1 MRAVCL
7 TLAVCSQL
15 CVLPATRAD
24 GVMNFTYAQVSG
36 VDDPHLPYMKALLQL
51 ACDKTRTTCVSRPA
65 LDMNQSR
72 ALTQMQKKDSG
83 LDLFWGMT
91 SRRREELVT
100 PVRVPLYKGLIGWR
114 VALVTAANAH
124 LLSKVKT
131 RTDLAAFR
139 AGQAEDWPD
148 TGILRKAGLPVLT
161 TNDYGNLFPMLRYG
175 RYDYF
180 PRSVIEVRQEAR
192 SAAAKGLVM
201 DSHIA
206 IHYPAAFYFFV
217 SRHRPELAG
226 MLDSGLK
233 AAVADGSF
241 NQLFMRFNG
250 DAIRELKLAKRLVI
264 ELDDPLLPE
273 ATPLEDKR
281 LWFQP

>member
-1 MRAVCL
+1 MRVVCL
-7 TLAVCSQL
+7 ILAVSGL
-15 CVLPATRAD
+15 LFVLPATRAD

-36 VDDPHLPYMKALLQL
+36 VDDPPLPYMQALLQL
-51 ACDKTRTTCVSRPA
+51 ACDKAKTRCASRPA

-91 SRRREELVT
+91 SRRREELAL

-114 VALVTAANAH
+114 VALVTDAH
-124 LLSKVKT
+124 SQLLAKVKT
-131 RTDLAAFR
+131 RTDLAAFH

-148 TGILRKAGLPVLT
+148 TGILRNAGLPVLT
-161 TNDYGNLFPMLRYG
+161 TNDYGNLIPMLRHG

-180 PRSVIEVRQEAR
+180 PRSVIEVRQEVR
-192 SAAAKGLVM
+192 SAAAKGLII
-201 DSHIA
+201 DDHIA

-217 SRHRPELAG
+217 SRHRPELAS

-250 DAIRELKLAKRLVI
+250 EAIRELKLAKRVVI